1 MWLAVL
7 HLCTKREEITKTTT
21 QNLLLEEK
29 KNKLET
35 EYSFLEVETSVK
47 PKNAKMLFWKPQK
60 KNERYITNQT

>member
-1 MWLAVL
+1 MAGGVALVYQKRGDYQN
-7 HLCTKREEITKTTT
+7 HNTKFITRR
-21 QNLLLEEK
+21 K